1 MNEQY
6 LRRIP
11 LESVYNCRDLG
22 GYPAENGATK
32 FGRFLRC
39 GIPQGPIKAD
49 CDKLAELGV
58 KTVIDLRGNT
68 ETEKL
73 PSSFSNDSR
82 VEYHHFSLMEINPA
96 EEINNPKTLDESYI
110 QIIEQRKDTIAK
122 VLKVIANAP
131 DGIILYH
138 CSLGKD
144 RTGNL
149 SYMLMSIAGVDIMD
163 IKADYEVSNTY
174 LQPMFKKMVAM
185 GIDLFDEK
193 LNTHLVSNAKSIEI
207 IDSHIKNNYGSV
219 ENYLIQAG
227 MTAKE
232 LEAIKNRLTK

>member
-1 MNEQY
+1 MSEKF

-22 GYPAENGATK
+22 GYPVKEGATK

-39 GIPQGPIKAD
+39 GIPQGPVPTD
-49 CDKLAELGV
+49 CEKLTEYGV
-58 KTVIDLRGNT
+58 RTVIDLRGNS
-68 ETEKL
+68 ETEHF
-73 PSSFSNDSR
+73 PSAFVNNSKVS
-82 VEYHHFSLMEINPA
+82 YHHFSLMEINPA
-96 EEINNPKTLDESYI
+96 EELDNPKTLDETYI
-110 QIIEQRKDTIAK
+110 QIIEKQKNNIAA
-122 VLKVIANAP
+122 VLRVIANAP
-131 DGIILYH
+131 DGIVLYH

-149 SYMLMSIAGVDIMD
+149 SYFLLSLAGVDIID

-193 LNTHLVSNAKSIEI
+193 LNTHLVSPAKNMEI
-207 IDSHIKNNYGSV
+207 IDNHIKETYGSAQ
-219 ENYLIQAG
+219 NYLLKAG
-227 MTAKE
+227 LTEKE
-232 LEAIKNRLTK
+232 LEILKNKLTK